1 MEFIKDF
8 INIYGVKIVYMILA
22 VVFGYLGIAAKK
34 LYTKYAD
41 TQTKR
46 DIIKTCVS
54 AVEQMYKDLHGDEKL
69 AKAVEAASEMFA
81 SHGITVSAVEMR
93 MMIEA
98 ALAEFNNA
106 FNQHDIIEI
115 TEETDED
122 SKDTD
127 NAEDGE

>member
-1 MEFIKDF
+1 MTSSTTRS
-8 INIYGVKIVYMILA
+8 G
-22 VVFGYLGIAAKK
+22 FGNPSSDSLPHQYASFAK
-34 LYTKYAD
+34 A
-41 TQTKR
+41 
-46 DIIKTCVS
+46 
-54 AVEQMYKDLHGDEKL
+54 MYKDLHGDEKL

-115 TEETDED
+115 TEETGED